1 MVFDFFGSRYRPGAP
16 STNGGGGPSSRF
28 APGPNAREAA
38 LQRELDSLLAE
49 RAALSRRERDAA
61 KNLARMQD
69 ALDVLA
75 GEIDRRAMASRDS
88 DLRERGEKTIA
99 AVKDFWNRQDDCS
112 KTMPET
118 VTDLIKNVLGL
129 EPWPKHLAG
138 LRAPQAAASTAA
150 ARTAAASTASLQ
162 AAAQAIVDAGA
173 RARGE
178 RVAPDVATGIVRRLR
193 SELPPVGSTA
203 RAMID
208 ADRKRRGMPP
218 YGDDE

>member
-1 MVFDFFGSRYRPGAP
+1 
-16 STNGGGGPSSRF
+16 
-28 APGPNAREAA
+28 
-38 LQRELDSLLAE
+38 LLAE
-49 RAALSRRERDAA
+49 RAALARREREGA

-75 GEIDRRAMASRDS
+75 GEIDRRARATRDH
-88 DLRERGEKTIA
+88 DLRDRGERMIA
-99 AVKDFWNRQDDCS
+99 TVRNFWDRQDDCS
-112 KTMPET
+112 KSMPAT
-118 VTDLIKNVLGL
+118 VLGL
-129 EPWPKHLAG
+129 EPWPKHLAS

-150 ARTAAASTASLQ
+150 ACTAEAFTASYQ

-178 RVAPDVATGIVRRLR
+178 RVAPDVATGMVRRLR

-208 ADRKRRGMPP
+208 ADRKRRGIPP